1 MQMLIS
7 LPSSRTPSRE
17 LGHILSDY
25 LALDRARIFR
35 RLMVARF
42 GFLALLAAWLE
53 TVFRGFSPFARVFTV
68 ALCLVPPVWARI
80 VELARERRLS
90 RRIEAVD
97 EAITHKFGLP
107 SERQQTSHKKV
118 VKSS

>member
-7 LPSSRTPSRE
+7 LPASGTPSRD

-42 GFLALLAAWLE
+42 GLLALLAALLE
-53 TVFRGFSPFARVFTV
+53 TVFRGFSPSARVFTV

-80 VELARERRLS
+80 VELARERRVS
-90 RRIEAVD
+90 RRIETVD
-97 EAITHKFGLP
+97 GAITHKFVPLF
-107 SERQQTSHKKV
+107 ERQQTSHKKV